1 MLFYEFLWLLIIKF
15 GLKITAR
22 FTRSA
27 GGPIRVV
34 FKAVKIDASYLSQ
47 MTMYILIGVND
58 HQKTICMSGIS
69 KILAPFELTHFFP
82 KILFMV
88 KFSIGELMCM
98 YRG

>member
-1 MLFYEFLWLLIIKF
+1 MSFLAIDRQIWTQNHGQIHSISWWADQ
-15 GLKITAR
+15 G
-22 FTRSA
+22 S
-27 GGPIRVV
+27 

-82 KILFMV
+82 ES
-88 KFSIGELMCM
+88 SIHGKNSIFKLVCM
-98 YRG
+98 YKG